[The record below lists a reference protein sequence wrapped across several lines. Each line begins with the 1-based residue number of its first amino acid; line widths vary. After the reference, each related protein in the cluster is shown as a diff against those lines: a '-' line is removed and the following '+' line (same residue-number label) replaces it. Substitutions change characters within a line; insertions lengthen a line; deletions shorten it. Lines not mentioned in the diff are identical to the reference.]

1 MGRPGADLRPAA
13 DFPAAVEG
21 LGGGGANRTTMLL
34 RHRPPDI
41 DTTPVTLSSGLAHL
55 DQGWVAVLRWLNA
68 NKVDFVVVGPVAHA
82 IRGELTA
89 RGPVGIVPAPYSRN
103 FERLTNALIA
113 QNAGL
118 RSTHPGTPMRAQAGE
133 RGLPGSEATVPIKL
147 DPDKLARGRRWLLS
161 FSGQDLDIEGSARR
175 DTAPARDERE
185 GSTRAPGYQELL
197 YEAGR
202 FELAAGVSV
211 EVASPED
218 LEHFSHVRRTGVAP
232 EFRVTRAGPS
242 TSASDPQ
249 DAEPVEGEPSAHP
262 RDSGDS

>member
-1 MGRPGADLRPAA
+1 
-13 DFPAAVEG
+13 
-21 LGGGGANRTTMLL
+21 MLL

-41 DTTPVTLSSGLAHL
+41 DTAAVTLTPGLEHL

-89 RGPVGIVPAPYSRN
+89 RGPVAIVPAPYGRN

-118 RSTHPGTPMRAQAGE
+118 RSTHPGTGE
-133 RGLPGSEATVPIKL
+133 RGPTGPDEAVVPIKL
-147 DPDKLARGRRWLLS
+147 DPDKLARGRRWLLR
-161 FSGQDLDIEGSARR
+161 FSAHDLDIEGSARR
-175 DTAPARDERE
+175 DTAPARDDRD
-185 GSTRAPGYQELL
+185 GSAHAPGYQELL

-218 LEHFSHVRRTGVAP
+218 LEYFSHMRRTGVRP
-232 EFRVTRAGPS
+232 EFRITRAAPDGS
-242 TSASDPQ
+242 GADPEV
-249 DAEPVEGEPSAHP
+249 AEREP
-262 RDSGDS
+262 RVRRTDSPDS